1 MVQGIEGVLV
11 NGNIRRMRRVCS
23 VLLAAHL
30 IAVDAFK
37 LSQGVVATRASPPCP
52 FRSSFPSGYCRYDR
66 RSRSVAT
73 RAVPPQAE
81 TRGGWRE
88 IWLDGRAPG
97 SKSDARSLVQN
108 FERGASVLQ
117 LDGVAS
123 DAECLALVEA
133 AKKRAA
139 AGTVRIPSMAAA
151 RRKVRQIG
159 GTEEDLSPL
168 PDAADAT
175 AEAIFQRVLTR
186 IEDELPS
193 LVTTL
198 FSTDETSKCNLTARH
213 ATGTLL
219 FNNMEPAVNVYTNK
233 GLNGLPPHKDR
244 MALTVLLSLSPPT
257 SFAGGGT
264 GFWRDK
270 ANCGPTAVL
279 RPAPGTVLLW
289 GGEVMHA
296 GMPMESG
303 TRCVRRVLQRSQTS
317 LFSLS

>member
-1 MVQGIEGVLV
+1 M
-11 NGNIRRMRRVCS
+11 
-23 VLLAAHL
+23 LAAHL

-81 TRGGWRE
+81 TRCGWRE

-233 GLNGLPPHKDR
+233 GL
-244 MALTVLLSLSPPT
+244 MASLHTRIAWHSQC
-257 SFAGGGT
+257 SS
-264 GFWRDK
+264 RSHR
-270 ANCGPTAVL
+270 
-279 RPAPGTVLLW
+279 RPALQAAALDSGATKQI
-289 GGEVMHA
+289 A
-296 GMPMESG
+296 GQQLC
-303 TRCVRRVLQRSQTS
+303 CVRHPGRCCCGEEK
-317 LFSLS
+317 